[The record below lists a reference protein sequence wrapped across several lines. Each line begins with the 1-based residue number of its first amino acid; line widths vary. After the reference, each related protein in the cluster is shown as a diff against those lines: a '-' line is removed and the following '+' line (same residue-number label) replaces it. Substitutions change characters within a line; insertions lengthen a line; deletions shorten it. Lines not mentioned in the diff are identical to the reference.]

1 MYVNQE
7 LFIALKELASEG
19 RIDSDKVSVIIQT
32 NFYIKIFCGFVV
44 HQFVMNV
51 KISLKK

>member
-19 RIDSDKVSVIIQT
+19 RIDSEKVSVIIQIT
-32 NFYIKIFCGFVV
+32 F
-44 HQFVMNV
+44 
-51 KISLKK
+51 ISRYSAILLCINLY